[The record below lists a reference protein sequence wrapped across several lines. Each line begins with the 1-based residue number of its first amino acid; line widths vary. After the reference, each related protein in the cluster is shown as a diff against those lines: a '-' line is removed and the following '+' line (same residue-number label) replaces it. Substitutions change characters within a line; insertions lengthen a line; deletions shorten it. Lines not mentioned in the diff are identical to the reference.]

1 MNHKAD
7 LVSVAKSVAEET
19 ASAWE
24 SNKRKEKIF
33 IDCDENM
40 FHLYN
45 RCTLNSLNLHSTH
58 PVVLR
63 KGKNGYFIIRKV
75 ISIAWNASPFRL
87 LQICLN
93 FGGKYAFC
101 LQRPQ

>member
-1 MNHKAD
+1 VNHRAD

-19 ASAWE
+19 ASTWE

-33 IDCDENM
+33 IDCGENI
-40 FHLYN
+40 FHLCTRY
-45 RCTLNSLNLHSTH
+45 TLNSLNLYAKQS
-58 PVVLR
+58 VVLR
-63 KGKNGYFIIRKV
+63 KGKNECFIIRKL
-75 ISIAWNASPFRL
+75 ISIAWNVSTCRL

-93 FGGKYAFC
+93 FGGNYAFG